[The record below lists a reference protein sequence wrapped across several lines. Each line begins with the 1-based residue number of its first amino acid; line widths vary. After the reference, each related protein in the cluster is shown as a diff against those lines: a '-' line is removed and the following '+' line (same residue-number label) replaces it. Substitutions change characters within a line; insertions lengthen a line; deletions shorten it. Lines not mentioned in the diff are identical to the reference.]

1 MIIPR
6 EIQQK
11 HTEYALQIDAVETRV
26 LATLR
31 PFCSE
36 HAFVFDARRKSIESL
51 SEKIETGRFQSWS
64 ALDDLFA
71 CTVAVP
77 LPADEEGVLAFLVQ
91 TFEQVELKR
100 RHSSRK
106 PPDVFRFDST

>member
-6 EIQQK
+6 EIRQK
-11 HTEYALQIDAVETRV
+11 ISDHVLQIDEVETRV

-31 PFCSE
+31 PFCSKYG
-36 HAFVFDARRKSIESL
+36 FVFDARRKSIESL

-64 ALDDLFA
+64 TLDDLFA

-77 LPADEEGVLAFLVQ
+77 LPADEESVQ
-91 TFEQVELKR
+91 VCSSSEIFQFQ
-100 RHSSRK
+100 SSRK
-106 PPDVFRFDST
+106 ETR